1 MPPAPTWSCSRP
13 PNTKFVPGVVLNYGF
28 IRYISSCTR
37 RMLLSVEGGMDHED
51 CGADFQVVNI
61 VVRDPLWD
69 PRMHQGSVEEC
80 RGHGI

>member
-1 MPPAPTWSCSRP
+1 
-13 PNTKFVPGVVLNYGF
+13 
-28 IRYISSCTR
+28 
-37 RMLLSVEGGMDHED
+37 MLLSVEGGMDHED